1 MSDSELKQ
9 RLAAILAADV
19 AGYSRLMA
27 ANERATVAA
36 LDAARRVFRS
46 AIESNQ
52 GRVIDMAGDS
62 VLAVFETAVGAV
74 TSALAVQQELHASS
88 SVVPE
93 DRRMDF
99 RIGVHLGDL
108 IEKADGTV
116 YGDGVNIAARL
127 QALAEPGG
135 ITVSE
140 SIRTA
145 VKGKVGAS
153 FEDRGEQQVKNIAEP
168 VHVFA
173 IAPAEGTPGPGVA
186 AAAPATALTR
196 ATQPL
201 PDRPSLA
208 VLPFSNLSGDPEQE
222 YFADGMVEEIITALA
237 RMGAFFVIARNSS
250 FVYKGKAV
258 DIKQVGRELGVSY
271 VLEGSVR
278 KSGNRVR
285 ITGQLIEAENG
296 RHVWADRFEGTL
308 EDVFELQDRITESI
322 VLAIEPSMRRAE
334 IERARVKPAANLQAY
349 DLLLRALPG
358 LSPGSTKAEKDET
371 SSFIRRALEMDPHYS
386 LAKALG
392 AFACLQR
399 LSDGYG
405 DAEDVK
411 AGLRYAD
418 EALAEKND
426 DPTVLSFA
434 GLALGSLGYRALGI
448 RVLGFRYDEAE
459 RAIDRALSLS
469 PNLLMVQ
476 FCAGMIRSFV
486 GKGDAALDHFTRA
499 MRISPLDPGM
509 AAFIFGTGMAHLISG
524 GYDEAL
530 AAAQRAVQE
539 SPGFASGHRLMVMA
553 LGELGRIEEAKLAAQ
568 RMLELAPDFTVSRYL
583 SVSPF
588 KNPEFR
594 KRGAEIYRA
603 VGVPK

>member
-1 MSDSELKQ
+1 VSDSELKQ
-9 RLAAILAADV
+9 RLAAILAADA

-36 LDAARRVFRS
+36 LDAARSVFKS

-74 TSALAVQQELHASS
+74 TSALAVQQVLNAPSS
-88 SVVPE
+88 EVPE
-93 DRRMDF
+93 DRRMRF

-108 IEKADGTV
+108 IEKADGSV

-140 SIRTA
+140 SIRAA

-168 VHVFA
+168 VHVFLVA
-173 IAPAEGTPGPGVA
+173 GSA
-186 AAAPATALTR
+186 AAAPATAAIRT
-196 ATQPL
+196 APPV

-208 VLPFSNLSGDPEQE
+208 VLPFSNLSGDPEQD
-222 YFADGMVEEIITALA
+222 YFADGMVEDIITALA

-258 DIKQVGRELGVSY
+258 DIKQVGRELGVRY

-278 KSGNRVR
+278 KAGNRIR

-296 RHVWADRFEGTL
+296 HHVWADRFEGTL

-334 IERARVKPAANLQAY
+334 LERARVKPAANLQAY

-358 LSPGSTKAEKDET
+358 LSPGSTKAGKDET
-371 SSFIRRALEMDPHYS
+371 SSFIRRALEMDPHYA
-386 LAKALG
+386 LAKAVG

-399 LSDGYG
+399 LLDGYG

-411 AGLRYAD
+411 TGLRYAD
-418 EALAEKND
+418 EALSEKSD
-426 DPTVLSFA
+426 DPTILSFA
-434 GLALGSLGYRALGI
+434 GLALGSLGYRALGF

-476 FCAGMIRSFV
+476 FCAGMIKCFV
-486 GKGDAALDHFTRA
+486 GKGDAALGHFERA
-499 MRISPLDPGM
+499 MRISPLDPGLG
-509 AAFIFGTGMAHLISG
+509 AFIVGTGLAHMVCG
-524 GYDEAL
+524 RFDEAL
-530 AAAQRAVQE
+530 AAAHRAVQE
-539 SPGFASGHRLMVMA
+539 NPNFASSHRLMLMA
-553 LGELGRIEEAKLAAQ
+553 LGHLGRIEEAKLAAQ
-568 RMLELAPDFTVSRYL
+568 RMLELAPNFTVSRYQ

-588 KNPEFR
+588 KDPEAR
-594 KRGAEIYRA
+594 KRGAEIYLA

>member
-9 RLAAILAADV
+9 RLAAILAADA

-27 ANERATVAA
+27 SNERATVAA
-36 LDAARRVFRS
+36 LDAARSVFRS

-74 TSALAVQQELHASS
+74 TSALAIQQELDASS
-88 SVVPE
+88 GAVPE
-93 DRRMDF
+93 DRRMRF

-135 ITVSE
+135 ITVSG
-140 SIRTA
+140 SIRSA

-168 VHVFA
+168 VHVFQ
-173 IAPAEGTPGPGVA
+173 IAGEAAVVPA
-186 AAAPATALTR
+186 AAASATAP
-196 ATQPL
+196 AVPE
-201 PDRPSLA
+201 RPSLA
-208 VLPFSNLSGDPEQE
+208 VLPFSNLSGDPEQD

-258 DIKQVGRELGVSY
+258 DIKQVGRELGVRY

-278 KSGNRVR
+278 KAGNRVR

-296 RHVWADRFEGTL
+296 HHVWADRFEGTL

-334 IERARVKPAANLQAY
+334 IERARVKPASNLQAY

-358 LSPGSTKAEKDET
+358 LMPGSTIAAKDEALA
-371 SSFIRRALEMDPHYS
+371 FIRRALEMDPRYS
-386 LAKALG
+386 LAKAMG
-392 AFACLQR
+392 AFAHLQR
-399 LSDGYG
+399 LADGFG
-405 DAEDVK
+405 DADDVK
-411 AGLRYAD
+411 TGLRYAD
-418 EALAEKND
+418 EALSEKND

-434 GLALGSLGYRALGI
+434 GLALGSLGYRALGF

-459 RAIDRALSLS
+459 RAIERALSLS

-476 FCAGMIRSFV
+476 FCAGMVSAIV
-486 GKGDAALDHFTRA
+486 GKGDAALGHFERA
-499 MRISPLDPGM
+499 IRISPLDPGM
-509 AAFIFGTGMAHLISG
+509 GAYVFGTGLAHLVSG
-524 GYDEAL
+524 RFDQAL
-530 AAAQRAVQE
+530 AVAQRVVQE
-539 SPGFASGHRLMVMA
+539 YPGFSSGHRLMVVA
-553 LGELGRIEEAKLAAQ
+553 LGLLGRIEEAKLAAR
-568 RMLELAPDFTVSRYL
+568 RMLELTPGITVSRTN

-588 KNPEFR
+588 KDPEFR
-594 KRGAEIYRA
+594 KRSAEIYLA
-603 VGVPK
+603 AGVPK

>member
-9 RLAAILAADV
+9 RLAAILAADA

-27 ANERATVAA
+27 SNERATVAA
-36 LDAARRVFRS
+36 LDAARSVFRS

-74 TSALAVQQELHASS
+74 TSALAIQQELDASS
-88 SVVPE
+88 GAVPE
-93 DRRMDF
+93 DRRMRF

-135 ITVSE
+135 ITVSG
-140 SIRTA
+140 SIRSA

-168 VHVFA
+168 VHVFR
-173 IAPAEGTPGPGVA
+173 IAGEAAVVPA
-186 AAAPATALTR
+186 AAASATAP
-196 ATQPL
+196 AVPE
-201 PDRPSLA
+201 RPSLA
-208 VLPFSNLSGDPEQE
+208 VLPFSNLSGDPEQD

-258 DIKQVGRELGVSY
+258 DIKQVGRELGVRY

-278 KSGNRVR
+278 KAGNRVR

-296 RHVWADRFEGTL
+296 HHVWADRFEGTL

-334 IERARVKPAANLQAY
+334 IERARVKPASNLQAY

-358 LSPGSTKAEKDET
+358 LTPGSTKTEKDEAL
-371 SSFIRRALEMDPHYS
+371 SFIHRALEMDPRYS

-399 LSDGYG
+399 LADGYG

-426 DPTVLSFA
+426 DPTILSFA
-434 GLALGSLGYRALGI
+434 GFALGSLGYRALGF

-476 FCAGMIRSFV
+476 FCAGMVGCIV
-486 GKGDAALDHFTRA
+486 GKGDAALEHFERA

-509 AAFIFGTGMAHLISG
+509 GAFIVGAGLAHLISG
-524 GYDEAL
+524 RYDEAL

-539 SPGFASGHRLMVMA
+539 SPNFASGHRLMLVA
-553 LGELGRIEEAKLAAQ
+553 LGRLGRIEEAKLAAR
-568 RMLELAPDFTVSRYL
+568 RMLELTPGITVSRSN

-588 KNPEFR
+588 KDPEFR
-594 KRGAEIYRA
+594 KRSAEIYLA
-603 VGVPK
+603 AGVPK

>member
-1 MSDSELKQ
+1 VGDSGLKQ
-9 RLAAILAADV
+9 RLVAILAADV

-27 ANERATVAA
+27 ADEHATVAA
-36 LDAARRVFRS
+36 LDSARGVFRR

-62 VLAVFETAVGAV
+62 VLAVFETAAGAV
-74 TSALAVQQELHASS
+74 SCALSVQQDLNAGSS
-88 SVVPE
+88 EVPE
-93 DRRMDF
+93 DRRMHF

-116 YGDGVNIAARL
+116 YGNGVNIAARL

-145 VKGKVGAS
+145 VKGKVGAT
-153 FEDRGEQQVKNIAEP
+153 FEDRGEQTVKNIPEP
-168 VHVFA
+168 VRVFLLA
-173 IAPAEGTPGPGVA
+173 GGA
-186 AAAPATALTR
+186 AAAPAMASARTT
-196 ATQPL
+196 PSV
-201 PDRPSLA
+201 PGRPSLA
-208 VLPFSNLSGDPEQE
+208 VLPFSNMSGDPEQD
-222 YFADGMVEEIITALA
+222 YFADGMVEDIITALA

-258 DIKQVGRELGVSY
+258 DIKQVGRELGVRY

-278 KSGNRVR
+278 KSGNRIR

-296 RHVWADRFEGTL
+296 HHVWADRFEGTL

-334 IERARVKPAANLQAY
+334 LERARVTPAANLQSY

-358 LSPGSTKAEKDET
+358 LSPGSTKAGKDEA
-371 SSFIRRALEMDPHYS
+371 SSFIRRALEMDPHYAM
-386 LAKALG
+386 AKALG
-392 AFACLQR
+392 AFACMQR
-399 LSDGYG
+399 LMDGYG

-418 EALAEKND
+418 EALAENND

-434 GLALGSLGYRALGI
+434 GLALGSLGYRALGF

-459 RAIDRALSLS
+459 RAIDRALTLS

-476 FCAGMIRSFV
+476 FCAGMVRSFV
-486 GKGDAALDHFTRA
+486 GKGDAALGHFERA
-499 MRISPLDPGM
+499 MRISPLDPGIG
-509 AAFIFGTGMAHLISG
+509 AFIVGAGLAHIISG
-524 GYDEAL
+524 RYEEAL
-530 AAAQRAVQE
+530 AAAHRAVQE
-539 SPGFASGHRLMVMA
+539 NPKFASSHRLMLMA
-553 LGELGRIEEAKLAAQ
+553 LGHLGRIEEAKLAAQ
-568 RMLELAPDFTVSRYL
+568 RMLELTPDFTVSRYL
-583 SVSPF
+583 SISPL
-588 KNPEFR
+588 KDAEAR
-594 KRGAEIYRA
+594 KKGAEIYRA
-603 VGVPK
+603 AGVPN

>member
-1 MSDSELKQ
+1 MSDSGLKQ
-9 RLAAILAADV
+9 RLVAILAADV

-27 ANERATVAA
+27 ADEHATVAA
-36 LDAARRVFRS
+36 LDAARSVFKR

-74 TSALAVQQELHASS
+74 SSALAVQQDLNASS
-88 SVVPE
+88 NEVPE
-93 DRRMDF
+93 DRRMQF
-99 RIGVHLGDL
+99 RVGVHLGDL

-116 YGDGVNIAARL
+116 YGNGVNIAARL

-145 VKGKVGAS
+145 VKGKVSAA
-153 FEDRGEQQVKNIAEP
+153 FEDRGEQTVKNIPEP
-168 VHVFA
+168 VRVFLVA
-173 IAPAEGTPGPGVA
+173 GVGAAPPA
-186 AAAPATALTR
+186 AAAIR
-196 ATQPL
+196 AAPPV

-208 VLPFSNLSGDPEQE
+208 VLPFSNMSGDPEQE
-222 YFADGMVEEIITALA
+222 YFADGMVEDIITALA

-258 DIKQVGRELGVSY
+258 DIKQVGRELGVRY

-278 KSGNRVR
+278 KAGNRIR

-296 RHVWADRFEGTL
+296 HHVWAERFEGTL

-334 IERARVKPAANLQAY
+334 LERARVKPASNLQSY

-358 LSPGSTKAEKDET
+358 LSPGTTKAEKDEA
-371 SSFIRRALEMDPHYS
+371 SSFIRRALEMDPHYA

-399 LSDGYG
+399 LMDGYG

-411 AGLRYAD
+411 VGLRYAD
-418 EALAEKND
+418 EALSEKSD
-426 DPTVLSFA
+426 DPTTLSFA
-434 GLALGSLGYRALGI
+434 GLALGSLGYRALGF

-486 GKGDAALDHFTRA
+486 GKGDAALGHFERA

-509 AAFIFGTGMAHLISG
+509 GAFIVGTGLAHLICG
-524 GYDEAL
+524 RYDEAL
-530 AAAQRAVQE
+530 AAGKRTVQE
-539 SPGFASGHRLMVMA
+539 SPTFASGHRLMVIA
-553 LGELGRIEEAKLAAQ
+553 LGNLDRIEEAKLAAQ
-568 RMLELAPDFTVSRYL
+568 RMLELAPNFTVSRSQ

-588 KNPEFR
+588 KDPEFR
-594 KRGAEIYRA
+594 KRSAEIFLA
-603 VGVPK
+603 AGVPK

>member
-1 MSDSELKQ
+1 M
-9 RLAAILAADV
+9 R
-19 AGYSRLMA
+19 
-27 ANERATVAA
+27 
-36 LDAARRVFRS
+36 
-46 AIESNQ
+46 
-52 GRVIDMAGDS
+52 
-62 VLAVFETAVGAV
+62 
-74 TSALAVQQELHASS
+74 
-88 SVVPE
+88 
-93 DRRMDF
+93 F
-99 RIGVHLGDL
+99 RIGVHLGDV

-127 QALAEPGG
+127 EGLAEPGG

-168 VHVFA
+168 VRAFR
-173 IAPAEGTPGPGVA
+173 VA
-186 AAAPATALTR
+186 GETAAAPTMASTHATP
-196 ATQPL
+196 PL
-201 PDRPSLA
+201 PDRSSLA

-258 DIKQVGRELGVSY
+258 DIKQVGRELGVRY

-296 RHVWADRFEGTL
+296 HHVWADRFEGTL

-322 VLAIEPSMRRAE
+322 VLAIEPSIRRAE
-334 IERARVKPAANLQAY
+334 VERVRVKPTSNLQAY
-349 DLLLRALPG
+349 DLMLRALPG
-358 LSPGSTKAEKDET
+358 LSPGSTKAAKDEAL
-371 SSFIRRALEMDPHYS
+371 SFIRRALEMDPRYS
-386 LAKALG
+386 LAKAFG

-399 LSDGYG
+399 LADGYG

-418 EALAEKND
+418 EVLSEKND
-426 DPTVLSFA
+426 DPTILSCA
-434 GLALGSLGYRALGI
+434 GLALGSLGYRALGF

-469 PNLLMVQ
+469 PNLMMVQ
-476 FCAGMIRSFV
+476 FCAGMISSFV
-486 GKGDAALDHFTRA
+486 GKGDEALGHFERA

-509 AAFIFGTGMAHLISG
+509 GALIVGTGVAHMVSG
-524 GYDEAL
+524 RYEQAL
-530 AAAQRAVQE
+530 AAGQRTVQE
-539 SPGFASGHRLMVMA
+539 SPNFASGHRLMVIA
-553 LGELGRIEEAKLAAQ
+553 LGCLGRIDEAKLAAR
-568 RMLELAPDFTVSRYL
+568 RMLELAPEFTVSRVQ

-588 KNPEFR
+588 KDPEYLKRSAKIFR
-594 KRGAEIYRA
+594 AA
-603 VGVPK
+603 GVPK

>member
-1 MSDSELKQ
+1 MSQSELKQ
-9 RLAAILAADV
+9 RLAAIFAADA

-36 LDAARRVFRS
+36 LDAARGVFRR

-74 TSALAVQQELHASS
+74 NSALAVQRELNAASS
-88 SVVPE
+88 AVPE
-93 DRRMDF
+93 DQRMHF

-140 SIRTA
+140 SIRAA
-145 VKGKVGAS
+145 VAGKIGAG
-153 FEDRGEQQVKNIAEP
+153 FEDRGVQQVKNITEP
-168 VHVFA
+168 VHVYLVSGD
-173 IAPAEGTPGPGVA
+173 GT
-186 AAAPATALTR
+186 AAPVVPANR
-196 ATQPL
+196 AAPQV

-208 VLPFSNLSGDPEQE
+208 VLPFSNMSGDPEQD

-258 DIKQVGRELGVSY
+258 DIKQVGRELGVRY

-278 KSGNRVR
+278 KAGNRVR

-296 RHVWADRFEGTL
+296 HHVWADRFDGTL

-322 VLAIEPSMRRAE
+322 VCAIEPNMRRAE
-334 IERARVKPAANLQAY
+334 LERARVKPVANLQAY
-349 DLLLRALPG
+349 DLVLRALPG
-358 LSPGSTKAEKDET
+358 LMPGSSMAAKDEALAY
-371 SSFIRRALEMDPHYS
+371 IRRALEMDPRYS
-386 LAKALG
+386 LAKAMG

-399 LSDGYG
+399 LTDGYG

-411 AGLRYAD
+411 TGLRYAD
-418 EALAEKND
+418 EALAEHND
-426 DPTVLSFA
+426 NAGILSCA

-459 RAIDRALSLS
+459 RAIERALSLS

-476 FCAGMIRSFV
+476 FCAGMVSAIV
-486 GKGDAALDHFTRA
+486 GKGDAALGHFTRA
-499 MRISPLDPGM
+499 IRISPLDPGM
-509 AAFIFGTGMAHLISG
+509 GAYVVGTGLAHLVSG
-524 GYDEAL
+524 RFDEAL
-530 AAAQRAVQE
+530 AVAQRAVQE
-539 SPGFASGHRLMVMA
+539 YPSFSSSHRLMVIA
-553 LGELGRIEEAKLAAQ
+553 LGQLGRIEEAKPAAR
-568 RMLELAPDFTVSRYL
+568 RMLELAPKFTVSRNQ

-594 KRGAEIYRA
+594 KRAAEIFRA
-603 VGVPK
+603 AGVPK